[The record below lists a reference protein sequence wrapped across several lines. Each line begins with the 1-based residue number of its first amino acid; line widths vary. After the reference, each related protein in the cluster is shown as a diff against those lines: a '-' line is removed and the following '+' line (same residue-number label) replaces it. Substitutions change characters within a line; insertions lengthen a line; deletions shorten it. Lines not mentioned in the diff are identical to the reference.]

1 MTGAPVK
8 AEDLRNALRL
18 RVPER
23 SHALLFEVAD
33 RAGANTGQFADAV
46 SVGFWPKHGLAIEG
60 YEIQTSRSDWLQA
73 LREAVEPKP
82 VYKFCDRWWLVADR
96 GVAELKEIPELWGFL
111 EFDGTVLRKRKD
123 APLLAP
129 EVFTREFIVSMLRRH
144 AGLDEAMS
152 KAQVEAITS
161 KTRAEIQAK
170 SDAHLEAVIGS
181 RVRNAE
187 EGLRKLALIKEKT
200 GIDLLS
206 FAPAEDWINA
216 IAFLTENEG
225 WSRRL
230 SARGLADIR
239 DKASDLVLE
248 IDAFTAKKPAGK

>member
-1 MTGAPVK
+1 MSGVPVA
-8 AEDLRNALRL
+8 AELLRNALRL

-33 RAGANTGQFADAV
+33 RTGVNTGRFADAV

-60 YEIQTSRSDWLQA
+60 YEIKASRNDWLQA
-73 LREAVEPKP
+73 VREPVEASP

-96 GVAELKEIPELWGFL
+96 GVAEPKEIPELWGFL
-111 EFDGTVLRKRKD
+111 EFDGTVLRKRKE
-123 APLLAP
+123 APALAP
-129 EVFTREFIVSMLRRH
+129 EVLTREFVVSMLRRH

-161 KTRAEIQAK
+161 KARTEIQARA
-170 SDAHLEAVIGS
+170 DAQLEAVIGS

-187 EGLRKLALIKEKT
+187 EGLKKLALIKEKT

-206 FAPAEDWINA
+206 FAPAEDWVNA
-216 IAFLTENEG
+216 IAFLTANEG
-225 WSRRL
+225 WSKRL

-248 IDAFTAKKPAGK
+248 IDAFTAKKAASK